1 MMQKS
6 KKRIAMLLILCT
18 AIILSACSVNEQTE
32 QNVDSVNTKQLDDTV
47 TVNRGTLTPTLSSQ
61 TMIVKSSDFVVS
73 SSEHG
78 VFEAHVTSR
87 DKIAAGDIIGKV
99 SETEIRSPVDGT
111 IISVISSDETV
122 PNNYPIATVRYT
134 GFALNIEA
142 ENFLNTLP
150 ENAELKAKFQVINGV
165 GPTDILAVVT
175 PATEYAEGSSTNTLF
190 PQSNVLQYLIDKDT
204 DVKIGQN
211 ATVVITAG
219 TKENI
224 LLLPLSVIA
233 GRQGKGMV
241 TVIKDGEQIQTEVT
255 LGATDGAYIE
265 ILSGVEEGD
274 VVSSVPPNLDPR
286 SNS

>member
-1 MMQKS
+1 M
-6 KKRIAMLLILCT
+6 IV
-18 AIILSACSVNEQTE
+18 ILSACSVEKQSGENNEANSTIQTSE
-32 QNVDSVNTKQLDDTV
+32 TV
-47 TVNRGTLTPTLSSQ
+47 TVTRGTLTPTVSAQ
-61 TMIVKSSDFVVS
+61 TTIIQASDFVLS
-73 SSEHG
+73 STEKG
-78 VFEAHVTSR
+78 VFETCVTSG
-87 DKIAAGDIIGKV
+87 DKITAGGVIGKV
-99 SETEIRSPVDGT
+99 SENEIKSPVDGT
-111 IISVISSDETV
+111 VISATNSSEII
-122 PNNYPIATVRYT
+122 PNNYLVATVRYT
-134 GFALNIEA
+134 GFALNVEA
-142 ENFLNTLP
+142 ENFLKTLP
-150 ENAELKAKFQVINGV
+150 ENTTLKAKFQVINGV

-190 PQSNVLQYLIDKDT
+190 PQSNVLQCLIDKDT

>member
-1 MMQKS
+1 M
-6 KKRIAMLLILCT
+6 KRYRKRFAFLFVLGMIV
-18 AIILSACSVNEQTE
+18 ILSACSVEKQSGENNEANSTIQTSE
-32 QNVDSVNTKQLDDTV
+32 TV
-47 TVNRGTLTPTLSSQ
+47 TVTRGTLTPTVSAQ
-61 TMIVKSSDFVVS
+61 TTIIQASDFVLS
-73 SSEHG
+73 STEKG
-78 VFEAHVTSR
+78 VFETCVTSG
-87 DKIAAGDIIGKV
+87 DKITAGGVIGKV
-99 SETEIRSPVDGT
+99 SENEIKSPVDGT
-111 IISVISSDETV
+111 VISATNSSEII
-122 PNNYPIATVRYT
+122 PNNYPVATVRYT
-134 GFALNIEA
+134 GFALNVEA
-142 ENFLNTLP
+142 ENFLKTLP
-150 ENAELKAKFQVINGV
+150 ENTTLKAKFQVINGV

-190 PQSNVLQYLIDKDT
+190 PQSNVLQCLIDKDT

-233 GRQGKGMV
+233 GRQGRGMV